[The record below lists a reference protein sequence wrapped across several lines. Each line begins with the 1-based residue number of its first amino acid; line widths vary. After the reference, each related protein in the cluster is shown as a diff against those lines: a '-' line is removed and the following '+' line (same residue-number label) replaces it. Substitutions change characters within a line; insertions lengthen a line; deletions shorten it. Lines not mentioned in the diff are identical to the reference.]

1 LRVNDLRVESEQ
13 CNSSRVRPCAKRDI
27 LIGGDFNAEVHEHS
41 LGEAFDDYREHV
53 SDHVPV
59 SVRVRV
65 VPDSD

>member
-1 LRVNDLRVESEQ
+1 
-13 CNSSRVRPCAKRDI
+13 VRPCAKRDI
-27 LIGGDFNAEVHEHS
+27 LIGGDFNAEVHEHL

-53 SDHVPV
+53 SDHLPV